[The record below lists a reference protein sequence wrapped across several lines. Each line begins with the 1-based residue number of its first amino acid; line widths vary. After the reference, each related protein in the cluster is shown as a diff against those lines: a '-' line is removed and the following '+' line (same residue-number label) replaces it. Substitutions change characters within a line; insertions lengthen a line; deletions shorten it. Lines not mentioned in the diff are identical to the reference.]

1 MIGLRINYNN
11 IVKKPLVVCTMAC
24 WWCRWIVNKSASYRC
39 ASLFPTL
46 WTSLSLTS
54 TSSFGSCRDANS
66 SILAIL
72 EEHQVKDATVHWIE
86 GAAEP
91 FIVSPAMLEVV
102 DDTDLTAFIHHAPTA
117 LLSVPL
123 APQTLQ
129 HNDAQGTLGKD
140 RNKSDKVFAFIIKHV
155 TSKNTVTDYKLGCSG
170 ACKQ

>member
-1 MIGLRINYNN
+1 M
-11 IVKKPLVVCTMAC
+11 
-24 WWCRWIVNKSASYRC
+24 
-39 ASLFPTL
+39 
-46 WTSLSLTS
+46 
-54 TSSFGSCRDANS
+54 
-66 SILAIL
+66 
-72 EEHQVKDATVHWIE
+72 HWIE

-129 HNDAQGTLGKD
+129 HNDAQGTLGNFFHKGKDKD